1 MCLRFRIADFGLPT
15 GRTAFP
21 SHPTT
26 QTLAPLHEPLSGDYV
41 LEQHHP
47 PAALDD
53 CLHVSSM
60 DRHSPP
66 LIIDAPDLAYLF
78 DSTHLASRI
87 SRPDRPP
94 VSIEL
99 NLHPLWHVDRSESIC
114 FHNPQSA
121 IRNPQ
126 LLLRFKV
133 DQRVAT
139 LRIRRPM
146 LYHVIEV

>member
-1 MCLRFRIADFGLPT
+1 
-15 GRTAFP
+15 
-21 SHPTT
+21 
-26 QTLAPLHEPLSGDYV
+26 
-41 LEQHHP
+41 
-47 PAALDD
+47 
-53 CLHVSSM
+53 M

-126 LLLRFKV
+126 S
-133 DQRVAT
+133 A
-139 LRIRRPM
+139 IRNPQSAIRNPQSAI
-146 LYHVIEV
+146 VVTVQSRSTRSDARGGG